1 MKKTTEILIFYTFL
15 KIISALTWK
24 QNPSPEIQFLDVGQG
39 DAILINAPGPKWI
52 LIDGGEDFTVSWY
65 LNQVFP
71 LNNCHLDAVF
81 LTHPHSD
88 HLGGLVRVL
97 NQCTVDRIFYSPIS
111 CESSL
116 CGEWENLISNAGFGI
131 RKKPIVES
139 FSLGDKYILDEKSYL
154 YCLWPSR
161 DFVEKIRQDID
172 SRKSVNLNNI
182 STVILL
188 DSGEFEALL
197 TGDAELEIWEKI
209 RSAWLAES
217 KIENSGLNTLEP
229 QSADTFHIMSQI
241 DGKLDAYK
249 LPHHGSKNGLDHE
262 IWLRLNPFLSVISV
276 GKDNKFNHPSKEV
289 LDWFVENKAYYKRTD
304 LEGTVKIRY
313 NF

>member
-1 MKKTTEILIFYTFL
+1 MKKTTQILIVYTFL
-15 KIISALTWK
+15 KVILALTWK
-24 QNPSPEIQFLDVGQG
+24 QNLSSELQFLDVGQG
-39 DAILINAPGPKWI
+39 DAILISASGPKWV
-52 LIDGGEDFTVSWY
+52 LIDGGENFTVSWY

-97 NQCTVDRIFYSPIS
+97 NQCVVDKIFYSPIP

-116 CGEWENLISNAGFGI
+116 CGEWENLISDVDFGI
-131 RKKPIVES
+131 REKPIVKT
-139 FSLGDKYILDEKSYL
+139 FLLGDKYTLDEKSYL
-154 YCLWPSR
+154 YCLWPSE
-161 DFVEKIRQDID
+161 DFVEEMRQDLD
-172 SRKSVNLNNI
+172 SGKSVNLNNI

-188 DSGEFEALL
+188 DSGDFEALL
-197 TGDAELEIWEKI
+197 TGDAELEVWEKI
-209 RSAWLAES
+209 KSAWLSES
-217 KIENSGLNTLEP
+217 KTEDLGLSTLEP
-229 QSADTFHIMSQI
+229 QDTETFHILSQI
-241 DGKLDAYK
+241 DENLDVYK

-262 IWLRLNPFLSVISV
+262 IWLKLNPLLSVISV

-289 LDWFVENKAYYKRTD
+289 LDWLTENKVHYKRTD
-304 LEGTVKIRY
+304 LESTVKIRY